1 MTAMTATFLIGI
13 FGLLAF
19 LNLACWVST
28 YVTRKY
34 SSTIPLIG
42 GVSGCIGFLL
52 LPKLRAYA
60 LLPLFLDV
68 GTATL
73 ILVAPKICRELWQT
87 SRFNLLK
94 EYIGRKSGQKN
105 VTIKLFKRGIL
116 IIEQSFV
123 GNKFDRADN
132 VSLVHISNLGEWAE
146 RECKLEFQIAGK
158 KALFAI
164 AGSKEL
170 EKIWQIEGFDY
181 YEKDEAT
188 SLKNIEFTLTA
199 Q

>member
-1 MTAMTATFLIGI
+1 MQAIAVGLIGI
-13 FGLLAF
+13 FGLLAL
-19 LNLACWVST
+19 LNLSCLVST
-28 YVTRKY
+28 YVTRKH
-34 SSTIPLIG
+34 SSTVPLIG

-52 LPKLRAYA
+52 SPNLRVYA
-60 LLPLFLDV
+60 WLPLILDV
-68 GTATL
+68 GTAL
-73 ILVAPKICRELWQT
+73 FIYAIPKIGKELWQT

-94 EYIGRKSGQKN
+94 EYVGRKSGQKD

-123 GNKFDRADN
+123 SNTFDRADN
-132 VSLVHISNLGEWAE
+132 VSLVHLSNLGEWAE
-146 RECKLEFQIAGK
+146 RACRLEFQIAEK

-164 AGSKEL
+164 TGSKEL
-170 EKIWQIEGFDY
+170 EKILQLEGFDF

>member
-1 MTAMTATFLIGI
+1 MTATLAIFLVGI

-28 YVTRKY
+28 YVTHKY
-34 SSTIPLIG
+34 SSTISLIG

-60 LLPLFLDV
+60 LLPLILDV

-73 ILVAPKICRELWQT
+73 IFAAPKICRELWQT

-94 EYIGRKSGQKN
+94 EYVGRMSGQRN

-116 IIEQSFV
+116 IIEQSFI
-123 GNKFDRADN
+123 GNTFDRADN
-132 VSLVHISNLGEWAE
+132 LSLVHMSNLGKWAK

-164 AGSKEL
+164 VDSKEL
-170 EKIWQIEGFDY
+170 EKVLQIEGFDF
-181 YEKDEAT
+181 YEKEEAT

>member
-1 MTAMTATFLIGI
+1 MTAMTVALLIGI

-19 LNLACWVST
+19 LNLSCFVST
-28 YVTRKY
+28 YVTGKY
-34 SSTIPLIG
+34 SSTVPLIG
-42 GVSGCIGFLL
+42 GLSGCIGFLL

-60 LLPLFLDV
+60 VLPLILDV
-68 GTATL
+68 GTA
-73 ILVAPKICRELWQT
+73 ILLLAAPKICRELWQT

-94 EYIGRKSGQKN
+94 EYVGRKSGQKN

-116 IIEQSFV
+116 IVEQSFV
-123 GNKFDRADN
+123 GNKIYRADN
-132 VSLVHISNLGEWAE
+132 VSLVHMSNLGKWAE

-164 AGSKEL
+164 AGSKKL
-170 EKIWQIEGFDY
+170 EKILQLEGFDF